1 LTRTCFWRRN
11 GTYVSDPVIGIFSD
25 IYPTRVL
32 IVCMGQT
39 NVTKLSHPKIA
50 ASDFADGVI
59 LTWT

>member
-1 LTRTCFWRRN
+1 
-11 GTYVSDPVIGIFSD
+11 VIGIFSD